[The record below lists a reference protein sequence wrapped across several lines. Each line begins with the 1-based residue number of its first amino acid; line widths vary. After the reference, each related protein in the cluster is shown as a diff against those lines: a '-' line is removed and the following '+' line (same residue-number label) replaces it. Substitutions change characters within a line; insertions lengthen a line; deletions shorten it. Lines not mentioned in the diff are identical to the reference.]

1 MVSGTQTQWSEVV
14 GLAGFAINRPAV
26 AGAVDPCTGAVA

>member
-1 MVSGTQTQWSEVV
+1 MVAGRQSQWSEVV

-26 AGAVDPCTGAVA
+26 AGVADPCTGAVA